1 MGISADGVTLMAYLS
16 RRIGQSIVVLLLL
29 TFIVF
34 TIINLS
40 GDPVRLLL
48 PPDATQED
56 VQTLRTAWGLD
67 DPLLVRYGRF
77 LMQLV
82 RLDFGRSLQ
91 LRQPA
96 LELVL
101 ERLPTTL
108 TLAGLSILG
117 ATLIGLPAGIFAA
130 SKRGGV
136 GDKVVSSLALLGQ
149 STPVFWLGI
158 MGILLFAVRLGW
170 LPASGQDTWRHWVLP
185 VSTLS
190 IFLAGGIVR
199 VTRTSVLE
207 VISQPFVRTARAKG
221 VLPRVVT
228 WKHILRNAS
237 IPIVT
242 QIGLQMRFVMGGS
255 VITESVFALPGL
267 GRLLVR
273 SVFARDYPIVVAGVF
288 VTAALLIAVNILI
301 DLSYA
306 KLNPRVSL

>member
-1 MGISADGVTLMAYLS
+1 MTYLS
-16 RRIGQSIVVLLLL
+16 HRIAQSLVVLLLL

-77 LMQLV
+77 LTQLV

-96 LELVL
+96 LALVL

-108 TLAGLSILG
+108 TLAGFSIVG
-117 ATLIGLPAGIFAA
+117 ATLIGLPAGMFAA
-130 SKRGGV
+130 TKRGTLA
-136 GDKVVSSLALLGQ
+136 DKVVSSLALLGQ
-149 STPVFWLGI
+149 SMPVFWLGI

-170 LPASGQDTWRHWVLP
+170 LPASGQDTWRHWILP
-185 VSTLS
+185 IGTLS
-190 IFLAGGIVR
+190 IFLAGSIVR
-199 VTRTSVLE
+199 VTRTSILE
-207 VISQPFVRTARAKG
+207 VISQPYVRTARAKG
-221 VLPRVVT
+221 VLPRVVI

-237 IPIVT
+237 VPIVT

-301 DLSYA
+301 DISYA

>member
-1 MGISADGVTLMAYLS
+1 MLTYLS
-16 RRIGQSIVVLLLL
+16 HRLLQSAVVLLLL
-29 TFIVF
+29 SFIVF

-48 PPDATQED
+48 PPDATQAD
-56 VQTLRTAWGLD
+56 VQALRTAWGLD

-77 LMQLV
+77 LIQLG

-96 LELVL
+96 LALVL

-108 TLAGLSILG
+108 TLAGLSIVG
-117 ATLIGLPAGIFAA
+117 ATLIGLPAGVFAA
-130 SKRGGV
+130 TRRGSW

-170 LPASGQDTWRHWVLP
+170 LPASGRDTWRHWVLP

-190 IFLAGGIVR
+190 VFLAGGIVR

-207 VISQPFVRTARAKG
+207 VIAQPYVRTAKAKG

-228 WKHILRNAS
+228 WKHMLRNAS

-301 DLSYA
+301 DVSYA
-306 KLNPRVSL
+306 KLNPRVTL

>member
-1 MGISADGVTLMAYLS
+1 MAYLS

-34 TIINLS
+34 TIINIS

-56 VQTLRTAWGLD
+56 VQVLRTAWGLD

-77 LMQLV
+77 LRQLV

-108 TLAGLSILG
+108 TLAGLAILG
-117 ATLIGLPAGIFAA
+117 ATLIGLPAGVFAA
-130 SKRGGV
+130 TKHGGWE
-136 GDKVVSSLALLGQ
+136 DKLVSSLALLGQ
-149 STPVFWLGI
+149 SMPVFWLGI

-170 LPASGQDTWRHWVLP
+170 LPASGQATWRHWVLP

-190 IFLAGGIVR
+190 IFLTGGIVR

-228 WKHILRNAS
+228 WKHILRNAA

>member
-1 MGISADGVTLMAYLS
+1 LMAYLS

-56 VQTLRTAWGLD
+56 VQVLRTAWGLD
-67 DPLLVRYGRF
+67 DPLLLRYGRF
-77 LMQLV
+77 LTQLV

-130 SKRGGV
+130 TKRGSV

-170 LPASGQDTWRHWVLP
+170 LPASGQDTWRHWILP
-185 VSTLS
+185 IGTLS

-199 VTRTSVLE
+199 ITRTSVLE

-221 VLPRVVT
+221 VIPRVVT

>member
-1 MGISADGVTLMAYLS
+1 MDVSPDGVTLMAYLS
-16 RRIGQSIVVLLLL
+16 HRIGQSIVVLLLL

-56 VQTLRTAWGLD
+56 VQALRTAWGLD
-67 DPLLVRYGRF
+67 DPLLLRYGRF
-77 LMQLV
+77 LTQLV

-117 ATLIGLPAGIFAA
+117 ATLIGLPAGILAA
-130 SKRGGV
+130 TKRGSIS
-136 GDKVVSSLALLGQ
+136 DKVVSSLALLGQ

-185 VSTLS
+185 IGTLS

-199 VTRTSVLE
+199 ITRTSVLE

-228 WKHILRNAS
+228 WKHILAQRCYSHHYTNWFANALCDGWVS
-237 IPIVT
+237 DYRERVRT
-242 QIGLQMRFVMGGS
+242 TRFGAAAGAFGVCAGLSHRSSGRVCNSS
-255 VITESVFALPGL
+255 VINCGQHPH
-267 GRLLVR
+267 
-273 SVFARDYPIVVAGVF
+273 
-288 VTAALLIAVNILI
+288 
-301 DLSYA
+301 
-306 KLNPRVSL
+306 

>member
-1 MGISADGVTLMAYLS
+1 MLEYLTK
-16 RRIGQSIVVLLLL
+16 RILQSLVVLLLL

-48 PPDATQED
+48 PPDATAED
-56 VQTLRTAWGLD
+56 VQALRTAWGLD
-67 DPLLVRYGRF
+67 DPLLIRYGRF
-77 LMQLV
+77 IGRVVQ
-82 RLDFGRSLQ
+82 LDFGRSLQ

-96 LELVL
+96 LGLVM

-108 TLAGLSILG
+108 GLAGLAVFVS
-117 ATLIGLPAGIFAA
+117 TLISVPAGVLAA
-130 SKRGGV
+130 TQRGRVLDGL
-136 GDKVVSSLALLGQ
+136 VSSLALIGQ

-158 MGILLFAVRLGW
+158 MSILLFAVRLGW
-170 LPASGQDTWRHWVLP
+170 LPASGQSSPRHWILP

-190 IFLAGGIVR
+190 LFLAGGIVR

-207 VISQPFVRTARAKG
+207 ILPEPFVRTAKAKG
-221 VLPRVVT
+221 STPATVI
-228 WKHILRNAS
+228 WKHVVRNAA

-242 QIGLQMRFVMGGS
+242 QIGLQLRFVIGGS

-288 VTAALLIAVNILI
+288 VTAALLIAINILI
-301 DLSYA
+301 DVSYTR
-306 KLNPRVSL
+306 LNPKVSLR

>member
-1 MGISADGVTLMAYLS
+1 MAYLS

-56 VQTLRTAWGLD
+56 VQVLRTAWGLD
-67 DPLLVRYGRF
+67 DPLLLRYGRF
-77 LMQLV
+77 LTQLV

-130 SKRGGV
+130 TKRGSV

-170 LPASGQDTWRHWVLP
+170 LPASGQDTWRHWILP
-185 VSTLS
+185 IGTLS

-199 VTRTSVLE
+199 ITRTSVLE

-221 VLPRVVT
+221 VIPRVVT